1 MDMPDGHI
9 RAERL
14 DIEFNQSSVTPNEP
28 QRVKLY
34 NVATFAQKIQMW
46 LIVAISF
53 FFLLTNLISFA
64 SFFHWLPTLNPTC
77 QCPPR
82 L

>member
-1 MDMPDGHI
+1 MDIVEGRI

-14 DIEFNQSSVTPNEP
+14 NIEFNQSSLTSHEP

-34 NVATFAQKIQMW
+34 NIATLAKQIQMW
-46 LIVAISF
+46 LIVAISSF
-53 FFLLTNLISFA
+53 SILTNLISFA
-64 SFFHWLPTLNPTC
+64 TFFHWLPTLNTTC
-77 QCPPR
+77 QCPPK